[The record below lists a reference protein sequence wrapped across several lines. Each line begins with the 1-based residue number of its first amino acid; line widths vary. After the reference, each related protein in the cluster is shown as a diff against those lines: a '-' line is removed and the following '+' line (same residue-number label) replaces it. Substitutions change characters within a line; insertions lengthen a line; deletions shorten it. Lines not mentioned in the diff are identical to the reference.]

1 MEQSSGEPKV
11 IKLADLDKE
20 AYRLEFLIDKTEEKL
35 VNWKWNSC
43 TIIWD
48 VWRINKIDL
57 TEVYFLYN

>member
-35 VNWKWNSC
+35 VN
-43 TIIWD
+43 
-48 VWRINKIDL
+48 
-57 TEVYFLYN
+57 